1 MVCLQFLVKDYSGLA
16 SNMFTRVN
24 LVDAGHFLGLKP
36 KDVLAND
43 SKLAQKLKQLERFNV
58 WLECSLQRKNGQLFI
73 DAEKTALKKYE

>member
-1 MVCLQFLVKDYSGLA
+1 MICLQFLVKDYSGLA

-36 KDVLAND
+36 KDVLASD
-43 SKLAQKLKQLERFNV
+43 RSLKEKLTQLERFNV